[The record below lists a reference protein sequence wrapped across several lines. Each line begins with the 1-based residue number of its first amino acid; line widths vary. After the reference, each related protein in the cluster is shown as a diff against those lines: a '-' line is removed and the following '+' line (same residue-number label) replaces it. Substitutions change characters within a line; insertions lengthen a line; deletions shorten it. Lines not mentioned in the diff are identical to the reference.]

1 MDGNHPIDEHR
12 PRHGNC
18 PRYCDR
24 RIDGNPPSLVIFLWR
39 VNILGIVIFLEMDV
53 KESCPS
59 WEDDDASPRDGNCPW
74 DGSHPWDGN
83 NCP

>member
-1 MDGNHPIDEHR
+1 MVGNHPLDGHR

-53 KESCPS
+53 KES
-59 WEDDDASPRDGNCPW
+59 
-74 DGSHPWDGN
+74 
-83 NCP
+83 